1 MHRYASATPEARELV
16 AELEFV
22 WDQIRSNVPSTHGH
36 CHHSHPSGH
45 SRHSDNDGDDGGREG
60 LGIIPPNP
68 ADDGDDRDDGDY
80 GDYGDYGDG
89 GDYDSL
95 APPGTTRRYRLWRSR
110 VEKALEK
117 MTTELAAL
125 REQLESRRVERQ
137 ARQRQLQRGW
147 RRACLWLWLALC
159 ALARHLL
166 LEAVL
171 WGAVLLWMR
180 RCGDRRAEEAL
191 RAVARFVRDRLR
203 GLRLHRRR

>member
-1 MHRYASATPEARELV
+1 MHKYASATSEARELV

-22 WDQIRSNVPSTHGH
+22 WDQIRSNVPSTHGRS
-36 CHHSHPSGH
+36 HHSHHSHHSLHSHHSHH
-45 SRHSDNDGDDGGREG
+45 SRHSD
-60 LGIIPPNP
+60 
-68 ADDGDDRDDGDY
+68 DDGDDEKEDLGIIAPNAADDSDC
-80 GDYGDYGDG
+80 DA
-89 GDYDSL
+89 L
-95 APPGTTRRYRLWRSR
+95 ASAAARSRSRHKLWRSR

-159 ALARHLL
+159 ALARHML

-180 RCGDRRAEEAL
+180 RRGDRSAEEAL
-191 RAVARFVRDRLR
+191 RSVARFVRDRLR
-203 GLRLHRRR
+203 GLCLRRRR